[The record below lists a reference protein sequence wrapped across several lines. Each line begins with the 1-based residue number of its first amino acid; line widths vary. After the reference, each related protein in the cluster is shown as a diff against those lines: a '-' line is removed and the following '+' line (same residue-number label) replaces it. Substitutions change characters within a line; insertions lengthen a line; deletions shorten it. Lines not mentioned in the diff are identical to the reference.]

1 MNTIPRTRNLPVA
14 TTRRD
19 GHPDRPCP
27 ARRSAG
33 AGDASCRQL
42 VASPPLARLVAVIV
56 ACSIV
61 GLSTGCTS
69 ALTSAYLRAMPWE
82 TADHAAEPEPDTA
95 SPSDAPADASDV
107 PSSNSAT
114 LADDEGD
121 ERRAAAI
128 DEAVSRLTRL
138 GTLDEAAAA
147 SLVAT
152 LRGTQQEDWPV
163 VIAEFAA
170 ALEPRTVP
178 PAAQDPAGGADSAVP
193 TAPTAPPHVVAKADL
208 TPASVVSATVAATPP
223 GPPRTADDQ
232 PASPAAPVVA
242 PAPAP
247 PEIDAAPPS
256 PTESTAE
263 AEAEADASAAPASSF
278 RVTNPC
284 FASRVQ
290 AWGVVDRFP
299 VDRFRAGREVIV
311 YFELDKLSAQATTAG
326 HTTCIDTILRLVDE
340 RGATVHEWNFEPLA
354 ETCAGR
360 RRDYFARYVVRL
372 PADVPPGPCRLQVVV
387 TDTLA
392 GADADATLPLE
403 IIAASEPDAG

>member
-1 MNTIPRTRNLPVA
+1 MNTIPRPRNLPVVS
-14 TTRRD
+14 TRRD
-19 GHPDRPCP
+19 EHPARPGP
-27 ARRSAG
+27 ARRSARDSG
-33 AGDASCRQL
+33 SRQP
-42 VASPPLARLVAVIV
+42 VASPPLARIVAVIL
-56 ACSIV
+56 ACSSM

-69 ALTSAYLRAMPWE
+69 ALTSAYLRALPWE
-82 TADHAAEPEPDTA
+82 TAEHAAEPESENDTE
-95 SPSDAPADASDV
+95 SPADAADGPPSDT
-107 PSSNSAT
+107 AT
-114 LADDEGD
+114 PADDDD

-152 LRGTQQEDWPV
+152 LRATQQEDWPV

-170 ALEPRTVP
+170 ALAPPAPP
-178 PAAQDPAGGADSAVP
+178 PAAPEPAGTGAGSVVP
-193 TAPTAPPHVVAKADL
+193 TASAAPPHVVAKADL
-208 TPASVVSATVAATPP
+208 TAAPPAPSAPVDVTATPSAP
-223 GPPRTADDQ
+223 LRPADDQ
-232 PASPAAPVVA
+232 PAAPATPVVA
-242 PAPAP
+242 PTPATAAV
-247 PEIDAAPPS
+247 DAAPAS
-256 PTESTAE
+256 PAESTAE
-263 AEAEADASAAPASSF
+263 AAPAAAPASSF
-278 RVTNPC
+278 RVTNVC

-311 YFELDKLSAQATTAG
+311 YFELDELSAQTTAAG
-326 HTTCIDTILRLVDE
+326 HTTCIDTVLRLVDE
-340 RGATVHEWNFEPLA
+340 RGTTVHEWNFEPLA

-403 IIAASEPDAG
+403 ITAASEPDAG